1 MKTTSISTKMKSL
14 FKSLALTVVC
24 CVGLMNTNVSIGQNI
39 SEIDEFPEGASQTIT
54 QKWGNR
60 QVVYDQKSST
70 EGYFIVV
77 EPLTTN
83 AYSKITLNGII
94 VRDFVV
100 FHDSVFFTGDN
111 YYGDGFYA
119 YFSLNAVMSGI
130 VDITYRYLTNN
141 DGFHFY
147 GMDCIKAFT
156 LAGETNVMLIG
167 NRVKNEYVERCL
179 FNTQINSSNLTYIYD
194 ANEHFDDVEILDDY
208 VVSAARKGGDIKL
221 DPVFLRFY
229 PRVSTFN
236 MTGGICD
243 YLYYARNEFFAHG
256 RVRLQKYNG
265 SFCGLFF
272 QNSSFKCSIFSFEVN
287 PSVIP
292 PTSVINIAGIENT
305 RTPIDTLI
313 DVGFNQI
320 DNKLFVLFDSIRNVK
335 RNLALNFTGTINL
348 SNPNIYIVPHTAQSV
363 ADFGSS
369 GFYVSSVINGDLSA
383 SWQTVYYPTN
393 CINSYAIFMD
403 YPATRTENFEQ
414 VPHPAECSVTTDTI
428 RYYTENNRYD
438 RTCRVSR
445 KNTDNE

>member
-1 MKTTSISTKMKSL
+1 MKSL

-39 SEIDEFPEGASQTIT
+39 SEIEEFPEGASQTIT

-83 AYSKITLNGII
+83 AYPKITLNSII

-179 FNTQINSSNLTYIYD
+179 LNTQINSSNLTYIYD

-229 PRVSTFN
+229 PRDSPFV
-236 MTGGICD
+236 MTGGICND
-243 YLYYARNEFFAHG
+243 LQYVQNEFYAYG

-287 PSVIP
+287 PYIIP
-292 PTSVINIAGIENT
+292 LTNIICNST
-305 RTPIDTLI
+305 FNNPPFNIYTLI

-320 DNKLFVLFDSIRNVK
+320 DNKLFVLFDSISNANRII
-335 RNLALNFTGTINL
+335 ALDFTGTINL

-393 CINSYAIFMD
+393 CINSYTMSLVPPPSIRSA
-403 YPATRTENFEQ
+403 RFEQ
-414 VPHPAECSVTTDTI
+414 VHIPVECSVTTDTI

>member
-70 EGYFIVV
+70 ESYFIVV
-77 EPLTTN
+77 EPHSTN
-83 AYSKITLNGII
+83 IYPKITLDGII

-130 VDITYRYLTNN
+130 VDITYRYLTNS

-179 FNTQINSSNLTYIYD
+179 FNTQINSSSLKYIYD

-229 PRVSTFN
+229 PRVPTFN

-243 YLYYARNEFFAHG
+243 ELYTNSKLFLAFG

-265 SFCGLFF
+265 SNCGLLFK
-272 QNSSFKCSIFSFEVN
+272 NKNFKCNIFSFEVN
-287 PSVIP
+287 NYPSSNIFSA
-292 PTSVINIAGIENT
+292 TSLDTIVANMT
-305 RTPIDTLI
+305 IDTLL
-313 DVGFNQI
+313 DVGFNQL
-320 DNKLFVLFDSIRNVK
+320 DNRLFILMDSIGGFK
-335 RNLALNFTGTINL
+335 RNLVANFSGHHAILN
-348 SNPNIYIVPHTAQSV
+348 SNASIYLVPFTAQSV
-363 ADFGSS
+363 ADFEPA
-369 GFYVSSVINGDLSA
+369 GFYVSSVKNGILA
-383 SWQTVYYPTN
+383 TCWQTIYYPTN
-393 CINSYAIFMD
+393 CINSYIIQIDNLNPHIEHFD
-403 YPATRTENFEQ
+403 QTHTQ
-414 VPHPAECSVTTDTI
+414 VYCSVTTETT
-428 RYYTENNRYD
+428 RYFTQQNRYD
-438 RTCRVSR
+438 RACRVSR
-445 KNTDNE
+445 KEY